1 MSELGVAFGLVLA
14 IEGAIYALFP
24 ELMKRMAARVLET
37 PGDALRFA
45 GLISA
50 ASGVAVVWLV
60 HG

>member
-1 MSELGVAFGLVLA
+1 
-14 IEGAIYALFP
+14 
-24 ELMKRMAARVLET
+24 MKQMAARVLET
-37 PGDALRFA
+37 PGDTLRFA